1 MKYNTTSFIQSEN
14 SISHLH
20 LSSLIHKTS
29 SQARLLKVSNDLR
42 ETAAATTT
50 GGGAGTNSAMGIV
63 TSNMKTIRKD
73 RQQQLNKNIL
83 MNLTFGSQ

>member
-42 ETAAATTT
+42 ETAAAT
-50 GGGAGTNSAMGIV
+50 GGAGTNSAMGIV
-63 TSNMKTIRKD
+63 TSNMNTIRKD